1 MAKHAA
7 RPKSVPLI
15 AGILLF
21 AAVMVAIYW
30 ILFFSGA
37 PALSGVPCYMTFET
51 AFPAAD
57 AWLAITALVGA
68 IGLLTRKSWGVLF
81 ALLGGSASIYLGLM
95 DVLYDI
101 LNGIYGR
108 LSSPAGTD
116 VAVEIAI
123 NILTLTLGPIIIWY
137 VWSRR
142 QSLL

>member
-1 MAKHAA
+1 MVEHSA
-7 RPKSVPLI
+7 RPKGVLLI

-21 AAVMVAIYW
+21 AAVMVALYW
-30 ILFFSGA
+30 ILFFSGG

-68 IGLLTRKSWGVLF
+68 IGLLTHKSWGVLF

-101 LNGIYGR
+101 LNGIYGK

-123 NILTLTLGPIIIWY
+123 NVLTLTLGPIIIGY

>member
-1 MAKHAA
+1 LAENST
-7 RPKSVPLI
+7 RPKGVLLI

-21 AAVMVAIYW
+21 AAVMIAIYW

-68 IGLLTRKSWGVLF
+68 IGLLKRKPWGVLF
-81 ALLGGSASIYLGLM
+81 ALLGGSASIFLGLM

-108 LSSPAGTD
+108 LFSPAGTD

-123 NILTLTLGPIIIWY
+123 NVLTLTLGPVIIWY
-137 VWSRR
+137 IWSRR

>member
-7 RPKSVPLI
+7 RPKGVLLI

-21 AAVMVAIYW
+21 AALMVAIYW

-37 PALSGVPCYMTFET
+37 PALSGVPCYMTFEA

-101 LNGIYGR
+101 LNGIYGK

-123 NILTLTLGPIIIWY
+123 NVLTLTLGPIIIGY